1 MSEDKRFAVL
11 IDSENVASKY
21 IKYILDEVS
30 TYGVATYKRIYGD
43 WTRGNSSWKQV
54 LLKNSITPMQQYN
67 YTTGKNATDSAMII
81 DAMDILYSGNV
92 DGFCIV
98 SSDSDF
104 TRLAVRL
111 RESGMQVVGMGETK
125 TPESFRA
132 ACNIFKF
139 LDKVTLT
146 EVKEVIPK
154 VDKQHK
160 REVTKIDE
168 IESYILKVV
177 NDRLSIGKEIS
188 IAELGNLLQKRYS
201 DFDVHN
207 YNFNKLSDFLKSFS
221 KFRIIHKNNVYC
233 ITLAAM
239 AKMGQPSDQI
249 VSAIH
254 RMISEQKEKE
264 IDLSILKQRLI
275 REDKRYGHEMGQ
287 VKMFTKFLKKVPDI
301 KVVRKENNHNVAT
314 FV

>member
-1 MSEDKRFAVL
+1 MAEDKRFAVL

-92 DGFCIV
+92 DGFCLV

-111 RESGMQVVGMGETK
+111 RESGMQVVGMGESK

-139 LDKVTLT
+139 LDKITMT
-146 EVKEVIPK
+146 EDAEVVPK

-160 REVTKIDE
+160 REVTKIEE
-168 IESYILKVV
+168 IEAYIFKVI

-207 YNFNKLSDFLKSFS
+207 YNFNKLSDFLKSF
-221 KFRIIHKNNVYC
+221 KAFRIIHKNNNYC
-233 ITLAAM
+233 ITLA
-239 AKMGQPSDQI
+239 KEGEPSEQI
-249 VSAIH
+249 VDAIH
-254 RMISEQKEKE
+254 RMIKEQKDAE
-264 IDLSILKQRLI
+264 IDLSVLKQRLAK
-275 REDKRYGHEMGQ
+275 EDKAFVREMNQ
-287 VKMFTKFLKKVPDI
+287 VKMFTKFLKMVPNVKVI
-301 KVVRKENNHNVAT
+301 RKENNHNVAR